1 MKGWKTCP
9 VCRGE
14 GVFYDAGDMHK
25 AAGWIPC
32 WHRRLEKQAPIA
44 ASKTRG
50 PRRRAQEPTDG
61 R

>member
-25 AAGWIPC
+25 AAGDVA
-32 WHRRLEKQAPIA
+32 LSALA
-44 ASKTRG
+44 A
-50 PRRRAQEPTDG
+50 ELVEDG